1 MTTTAKPKPTAAHS
15 SSGGDSSKKELSPK
29 SQFIGASLSMSWQLA
44 VVVLVPIIGGYK
56 LDQHFNSSPVWV
68 IIGFLVAM
76 AGFFMVIHRALKEL
90 NSTVYKDKK

>member
-1 MTTTAKPKPTAAHS
+1 
-15 SSGGDSSKKELSPK
+15 
-29 SQFIGASLSMSWQLA
+29 
-44 VVVLVPIIGGYK
+44 VLVPIIGGYK